1 MTTSDRR
8 IEPCAKQRATPR
20 SQAGVS
26 MPLLVSAWALLP
38 RLAPAALAPAA
49 DEASTF
55 FAEGLLIALAV
66 LGIAAVGVTAVA
78 RWSRKQ
84 DHIKE
89 MVSFCM
95 RYLIDVHR
103 EAEGR
108 EAATALGRAKDP
120 RAILVLVDVVT
131 DEQAK
136 ETVRKAAAD
145 ALDTMAG
152 GSRKYKQ
159 LINQLKSAGDQ
170 QDHPRLIELL
180 IENFEKRGNKH
191 VQTAYVVGRSYMRQ
205 GHYADA
211 KEWFRI
217 AELRNR
223 RTPFYGNQIKR
234 LIIDCDQRLFAKGD
248 ELFKSG
254 KYYEAKERYSAAS
267 HGLSE
272 AESTR
277 YSVFLRLA
285 CAYCKLGD
293 YEDADQ
299 AVLQALKYG
308 QETDMSLSLTKLLQQ
323 VRDQENPKPAQ
334 LRQRVVQDIDDL
346 ANGIMAKLHAQETN
360 TPGKAALPDAG

>member
-1 MTTSDRR
+1 
-8 IEPCAKQRATPR
+8 
-20 SQAGVS
+20 
-26 MPLLVSAWALLP
+26 
-38 RLAPAALAPAA
+38 
-49 DEASTF
+49 
-55 FAEGLLIALAV
+55 
-66 LGIAAVGVTAVA
+66 
-78 RWSRKQ
+78 
-84 DHIKE
+84 

-95 RYLIDVHR
+95 RYLIDAQR

-108 EAATALGRAKDP
+108 EAATALGRARDP
-120 RAILVLVDVVT
+120 RAILVLLDVLN
-131 DEQAK
+131 DEQAE

-152 GSRKYKQ
+152 GYRKYKQ
-159 LINQLKSAGDQ
+159 LINELRSAGEQ

-191 VQTAYVVGRSYMRQ
+191 VQTAYLVGRSYMRQ

-223 RTPFYGNQIKR
+223 HIPFYGNQIKG
-234 LIIDCDQRLFAKGD
+234 LIIHCDQRLFAKGD

-272 AESTR
+272 AESTG

-323 VRDQENPKPAQ
+323 VRDQEHPKPAQ
-334 LRQRVVQDIDDL
+334 LRQRVVQEIDDL
-346 ANGIMAKLHAQETN
+346 VNGIMAKLYEQEPT
-360 TPGKAALPDAG
+360 TPGEVARPESG